1 MNEEHFVYVIGCA
14 GKPLPISAQEYEAL
28 RQELSWGQPRTGGFH
43 NIIVE
48 GRSTFSFRTSSVA
61 MIESRTKE

>member
-14 GKPLPISAQEYEAL
+14 GKPLPISAQEYDTLREEQVNPSKNAL
-28 RQELSWGQPRTGGFH
+28 HSIT
-43 NIIVE
+43 VD

-61 MIESRTKE
+61 MIERRSKA